1 MRAIFF
7 ASFLMISLLSE
18 VEASNMQVQFIDNPN
33 IAKIRASEEGK
44 LYIVD
49 FVATYCY
56 MCKMMDETTFSDH
69 RVIDYMEQ
77 NYIPVKVNVDNFDG
91 FEWKQRYNIRKLPT
105 IMVFNS
111 AGEPIAKYEESM
123 GSTRMLEVLE
133 AHNSPHNKL
142 TNSSP
147 YVHQNIPTTN
157 IVKPVVATS
166 TVSSYPTTIT
176 TNTNVS
182 PPEPNMDSETGLFEF
197 TVKRAH
203 SAGYGVQIG
212 VFAEY
217 GNVLREVE
225 RLTKLF
231 NSQILVN
238 INQLKGQTVY
248 KVIVGHFPTRQEAES
263 LQYNMALKGTNG
275 FIADLS
281 VLY

>member
-1 MRAIFF
+1 MRAILI
-7 ASFLMISLLSE
+7 ASFLMLSLLSE
-18 VEASNMQVQFIDNPN
+18 VEASNIQVQFIDNPN

-56 MCKMMDETTFSDH
+56 MCKMMDETTFSDN
-69 RVIDYMEQ
+69 RVVDYMEK

-133 AHNSPHNKL
+133 AHNSPRNKL

-157 IVKPVVATS
+157 IVKPVSTS
-166 TVSSYPTTIT
+166 TVSSYPTKPV
-176 TNTNVS
+176 NTNIG
-182 PPEPNMDSETGLFEF
+182 PPELSLESETGLFEF

-203 SAGYGVQIG
+203 STGYGVQIG

-238 INQLKGQTVY
+238 INQLRGQTVY
-248 KVIVGHFPTRQEAES
+248 KVIIGHFPTRREAES